1 MINIFFFNVETG
13 HYVYIETSA
22 PRRPNDTARILS
34 PRYTDR
40 SDMCMQFYY
49 HMLGNGV
56 GTLNVYAKVHLSEK
70 RFWNFLLIRSLYFIN
85 LYMYNDLQISCQHWV
100 AAMITHESESS
111 PNWID
116 LTHMIIAHFS
126 CGKQIF
132 LIFGWISTS
141 QVGSNMGN
149 PLFTLSGNQGNSW
162 TQGQMSIPQ
171 VTASRGYKVS
181 FFFIITQNIENIPVL
196 QIHY

>member
-1 MINIFFFNVETG
+1 
-13 HYVYIETSA
+13 
-22 PRRPNDTARILS
+22 
-34 PRYTDR
+34 
-40 SDMCMQFYY
+40 MCMQFYY
-49 HMLGNGV
+49 HMLGSGV
-56 GTLNVYAKVHLSEK
+56 GTLNVYAKVHLSKK

-111 PNWID
+111 LNWID
-116 LTHMIIAHFS
+116 LTHMIMEHFS
-126 CGKQIF
+126 CENHIF
-132 LIFGWISTS
+132 LIFGWISIS

-181 FFFIITQNIENIPVL
+181 FFFLSSHRILRIFQYCRFIFKPLSTLFRNSPIFHITERT
-196 QIHY
+196 

>member
-1 MINIFFFNVETG
+1 MI
-13 HYVYIETSA
+13 
-22 PRRPNDTARILS
+22 
-34 PRYTDR
+34 
-40 SDMCMQFYY
+40 M
-49 HMLGNGV
+49 
-56 GTLNVYAKVHLSEK
+56 
-70 RFWNFLLIRSLYFIN
+70 
-85 LYMYNDLQISCQHWV
+85 
-100 AAMITHESESS
+100 HESESS
-111 PNWID
+111 PNWIELDWID

-149 PLFTLSGNQGNSW
+149 PLFTLTGNQGNSW

-171 VTASRGYKVS
+171 ATASRGYKVS

>member
-1 MINIFFFNVETG
+1 MI
-13 HYVYIETSA
+13 
-22 PRRPNDTARILS
+22 
-34 PRYTDR
+34 
-40 SDMCMQFYY
+40 M
-49 HMLGNGV
+49 
-56 GTLNVYAKVHLSEK
+56 
-70 RFWNFLLIRSLYFIN
+70 
-85 LYMYNDLQISCQHWV
+85 
-100 AAMITHESESS
+100 HESESS

-171 VTASRGYKVS
+171 ATASRGYKVS

-196 QIHY
+196 QIHF